1 MTDPD
6 LSKTVPEKLPVACA
20 HPVGAHAS
28 ASVTRKNAHKSF
40 FMYSP
45 QTASPLSANA
55 GLLRGRRRF
64 AKSQTVKLRE
74 CRPTSPESASLR
86 PVETLHN
93 SRRISN
99 RLNYFLG
106 VFHEPR
112 NREGTP
118 SSRSN
123 SRSSKDAA
131 IPYQFGVAAGSAR
144 CTWAIVIMTTFPRPT
159 GRLTS
164 TISSSIGGPASHG
177 LGQGAYPPVWPVSP
191 LPDARRDFSPITL
204 HLPPPTR

>member
-1 MTDPD
+1 MSP
-6 LSKTVPEKLPVACA
+6 
-20 HPVGAHAS
+20 
-28 ASVTRKNAHKSF
+28 
-40 FMYSP
+40 P

-123 SRSSKDAA
+123 SMSSKDAA
-131 IPYQFGVAAGSAR
+131 IPYQFGVAADFSR
-144 CTWAIVIMTTFPRPT
+144 CTRALGNRTPLPRP
-159 GRLTS
+159 
-164 TISSSIGGPASHG
+164 HG
-177 LGQGAYPPVWPVSP
+177 P
-191 LPDARRDFSPITL
+191 LPHPHTSRAGR
-204 HLPPPTR
+204 PPPPR